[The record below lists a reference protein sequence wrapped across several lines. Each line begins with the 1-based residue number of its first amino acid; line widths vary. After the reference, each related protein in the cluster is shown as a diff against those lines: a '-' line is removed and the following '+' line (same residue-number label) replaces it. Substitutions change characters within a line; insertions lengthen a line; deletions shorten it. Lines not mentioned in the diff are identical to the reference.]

1 MKANFKETLNALH
14 SASDKISA
22 LKAKL
27 SEKAQD
33 ELADDLIKYEFG
45 YELGVDIRYDLYDRK
60 FSIELSYIRE
70 TQLRKQQNLSI
81 DCEWAKLI
89 IRTTTTDA
97 QQIKK
102 LTEFCETHILGGF
115 DDEFVE
121 Y

>member
-1 MKANFKETLNALH
+1 MNIKETLDALH

-22 LKAKL
+22 LSKKL

-33 ELADDLIKYEFG
+33 KLADLIEIEG
-45 YELGVDIRYDLYDRK
+45 NYELGVDVRYSLYDK
-60 FSIELSYIRE
+60 EFSIELFYIRQTE
-70 TQLRKQQNLSI
+70 LRKQRDLTI

-89 IRTTTTDA
+89 ICTITTDA
-97 QQIKK
+97 QKIKK

-115 DDEFVE
+115 DDKFVE